1 MSKTA
6 IHVVVLVAYTVGLIA
21 VGLFTSRRMRT
32 SEDFYLGGR
41 KIGPWVT
48 SLSYVAAYFSSVVIV
63 GGGGF
68 AYRYGMGT
76 LWIGAINVL
85 VGCTLVWIVLGRRLR
100 RSSERLGTMTI
111 PGFLAERFQTNAARV
126 FTAVVIALF
135 LIIYNVSIIQGMGRM
150 FEVLMGI
157 PYAAGV
163 LLSGAIIILYVSFGG
178 YLAVVW
184 TGFFQAWVMGV
195 GLILLTVA
203 ALKAVGGLSAA
214 NLALAAIDP
223 GLVSTP
229 GLWGWAG
236 LISFA
241 LIVSYGVWGMP
252 QLVVRFVSIKSADVL
267 RIGTLIVTI
276 GGSMAVLPYLDGAIA
291 RVLHPNLVNSDLA
304 IPTLTKAVLSPWG
317 SAVFLAGVIAA
328 GMSTFAS
335 ILIITSSAVVQDIV
349 VKGLGRRL
357 ADRKIVRLSRIVSAI
372 VGVVS
377 LGIAIRPPALILVL
391 TAFSFAVIAAT
402 SLWPLLFGLYWRRAT
417 RIGVLASSVG
427 GFTTALLWMAI
438 GSPFGLHGF
447 IPGLGVGLLL
457 LVFVSLVTERPS
469 DAHLDRVFGED
480 PGLDRSTAAV
490 RRGRSVV

>member
-1 MSKTA
+1 MSETA
-6 IHVVVLVAYTVGLIA
+6 IHVVVLVAYMIGLIA
-21 VGLFTSRRMRT
+21 VGLLASRRMRS

-100 RSSERLGTMTI
+100 RFSERLGTMTI
-111 PGFLAERFQTNAARV
+111 PGFLAERFGTNGVRV
-126 FTAVVIALF
+126 FTALVIALF
-135 LIIYNVSIIQGMGRM
+135 LIIYNVSILQGMGRM

-163 LLSGAIIILYVSFGG
+163 LLAGAIIILYVSFGG

-203 ALKAVGGLSAA
+203 ALKAVGGLAAA
-214 NLALAAIDP
+214 NVALAAIDP

-236 LISFA
+236 LVSYA
-241 LIVSYGVWGMP
+241 LIVSFGVWGMP
-252 QLVVRFVSIKSADVL
+252 QLVVRFVSIKSTDVL
-267 RIGTLIVTI
+267 RVGTVIATI

-291 RVLHPNLVNSDLA
+291 RVLHPNLANPDLA

-317 SAVFLAGVIAA
+317 SALFLAGVIAA

-335 ILIITSSAVVQDIV
+335 ILIITSSAVVRDIV
-349 VKGLGRRL
+349 VKGFGRRL
-357 ADRKIVRLSRIVSAI
+357 PDRVVVRLSRIVSAI
-372 VGVVS
+372 VGLIS

-391 TAFSFAVIAAT
+391 TAFSFAVIAST
-402 SLWPLLFGLYWRRAT
+402 CLWPLLFGLYWRRAT
-417 RIGVLASSVG
+417 RVGVLASSVG
-427 GFTTALLWMAI
+427 GFVAALLWMAI

-447 IPGLGVGLLL
+447 IPGIGVGLGLM
-457 LVFVSLVTERPS
+457 VVVSLATRAPS
-469 DAHLDRVFGED
+469 RAHLDRVWEPD
-480 PGLDRSTAAV
+480 EKMERPPA
-490 RRGRSVV
+490 